1 VKNGEWFLETESN
14 ERVNEPDKDRCGEYA
29 AFCGDID
36 KIVVKVLQLRGDF
49 KREISQDPTVMIANT
64 QRIFAR

>member
-1 VKNGEWFLETESN
+1 VKNGEWFPETESN
-14 ERVNEPDKDRCGEYA
+14 ERVNKPDKDRCGKYA
-29 AFCGDID
+29 AFGGDVD

-49 KREISQDPTVMIANT
+49 KREISQDPTVMITNT